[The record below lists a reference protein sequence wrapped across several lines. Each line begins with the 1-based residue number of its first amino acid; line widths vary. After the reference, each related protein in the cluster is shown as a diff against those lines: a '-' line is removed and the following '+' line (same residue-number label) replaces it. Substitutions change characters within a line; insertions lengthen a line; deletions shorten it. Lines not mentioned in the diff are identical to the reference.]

1 MQHKTKWALNL
12 LRKWQMSEIIHGK
25 GGNSSVGN
33 SSDGKGGN
41 SSDGHC

>member
-1 MQHKTKWALNL
+1 MANEW
-12 LRKWQMSEIIHGK
+12 IHGK

-33 SSDGKGGN
+33 SSDVKGGN

>member
-1 MQHKTKWALNL
+1 M
-12 LRKWQMSEIIHGK
+12 REIIHGI

-41 SSDGHC
+41 TSDGHC